1 MVTVDTIRQTV
12 FCAVGRY
19 EAGFYQPYRKPE
31 HEQAA
36 APVGQVEEGVEILF
50 HPLFWIALEA
60 PPVVDVNKT
69 ARRDLRTGRVAPQ
82 FGHLLL
88 SQQVGYGLEFVV
100 LVFAHEIFNS
110 DIDSDNP
117 DDPPDLILVKACLLC
132 YIQSCFPPTHTP

>member
-1 MVTVDTIRQTV
+1 MVTMDTIRQTV

-60 PPVVDVNKT
+60 PPVVDVNKA

-88 SQQVGYGLEFVV
+88 SQQLASYATSRA
-100 LVFAHEIFNS
+100 VFRKSALSWGNRR
-110 DIDSDNP
+110 NP
-117 DDPPDLILVKACLLC
+117 PNPKIKS
-132 YIQSCFPPTHTP
+132 IPTIPLDTIPT